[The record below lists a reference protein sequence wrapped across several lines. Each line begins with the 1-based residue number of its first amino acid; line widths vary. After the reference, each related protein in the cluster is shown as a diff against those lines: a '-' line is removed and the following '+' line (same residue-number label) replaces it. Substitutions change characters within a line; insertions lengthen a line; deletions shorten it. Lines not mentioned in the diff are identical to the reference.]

1 MRELYNGIIYKI
13 TNLLNGKLYIG
24 KTTENPATYWNMHKN
39 RADNG
44 VNKILYAAMRKYGHE
59 NFSFEIVEEIRS
71 NAKEELNKTL
81 NVLEIHHI
89 KKFNAKIPN
98 GYNVTDGGE
107 GLYGMTF
114 SDEHRN
120 KIRLARLGVA
130 RPESVRQK
138 LRKPKTEEH
147 KQKLRGPKT
156 EEHKAKL
163 RKPKSEEVKQKLRE
177 VMLGRYDGKDNPF
190 YGRKHSEETKKW
202 IKAVNTE
209 YQNRPEIK
217 LQNKLSQPH
226 RKEVAM
232 LDKDSLEEI
241 HRFISLREAKQWL
254 AENTK
259 YKGDTKTIKLA
270 CHSGGVSYGFRWNF
284 IE

>member
-1 MRELYNGIIYKI
+1 MRELYSGIIYKI
-13 TNLLNGKLYIG
+13 TNLVNGKLYIG
-24 KTTENPATYWNMHKN
+24 KTTENSSTYWNMHKN
-39 RADNG
+39 RAENG

-59 NFSFEIVEEIRS
+59 NFSFEVVEEIRS

-81 NVLEIHHI
+81 NALEIHHI
-89 KKFNAKIPN
+89 KNFKSKIPN

-114 SDEHRN
+114 SKEHRN
-120 KIRLARLGVA
+120 KIRLSKLGVA

-177 VMLGRYDGKDNPF
+177 VMLGRYDGESNPF
-190 YGRKHSEETKKW
+190 YGRKHSEETKEW
-202 IKAVNTE
+202 IKAINTE

-226 RKEVAM
+226 RVEVAM
-232 LDKDSLEEI
+232 FDKDSLEEI

-259 YKGDTKTIKLA
+259 YKGDVKTIKIA
-270 CHSGGVSYGFRWNF
+270 CEKGNVSYGFRWSY